1 MATKVTKLKLNPE
14 AAMSAHQSAASTA
27 AVDRFA
33 AATEIVKRQPTGLS
47 EVVEEGGLGESI
59 AAPQPA
65 IAPAVTTKTIA
76 PPQVTVPV
84 AFDLLA
90 CIPGAIVRVPLHMID
105 TNPMSP
111 RRIYTEEKINKI
123 AKTMGDGQDV
133 AAHGYVQ
140 DGRVKLIDGG
150 TRYRAA
156 KITDTSFLDIK
167 FEVPPQDDLELF
179 RRARALNENRSDTNL
194 LDYALSLR
202 TLMEKGV
209 VKSQVELIE
218 KVEAPGGGRLSAA
231 AVSSY
236 LRIARMP
243 TKVHLAMDASPATTT
258 GIALYTV
265 SELFSDNM
273 EEEMLEAR
281 TLLALDIVDE
291 IKEKQLNRHQI
302 EALVKSKLEGPKRRV
317 RGESSHVKFGAH
329 KGSLKVVP
337 SRGEFS
343 ISFKG
348 LSAEETEDLQKRI
361 EFALSKDA
369 AVSAHAAAE

>member
-1 MATKVTKLKLNPE
+1 MSTKVPKIKLNAE
-14 AAMSAHQSAASTA
+14 AAMSAHQSAASSA

-33 AATEIVKRQPTGLS
+33 AATEIVRRQPTGLS
-47 EVVEEGGLGESI
+47 EVAEEGGQGTQPQAPLIQQAVSPEVAPKAI
-59 AAPQPA
+59 AAPK
-65 IAPAVTTKTIA
+65 IS
-76 PPQVTVPV
+76 VPV
-84 AFDLLA
+84 AFELNV
-90 CIPGAIVRVPLHMID
+90 CVPGAIVRVPLHMID

-140 DGRVKLIDGG
+140 DGRIKLIDGG

-156 KITDTSFLDIK
+156 KITDTAFLDIK
-167 FEVPPQDDLELF
+167 IEEPPKDKLELF

-194 LDYALSLR
+194 LDYALSLK
-202 TLMEKGV
+202 TLMEEGV

-218 KVEAPGGGRLSAA
+218 KVEAPGGGRLSPA
-231 AVSSY
+231 AVSMY

-243 TKVHLAMDASPATTT
+243 TKVHLAMDVSPATTT
-258 GIALYTV
+258 GIALYAV
-265 SELFSDNM
+265 SELFNESM
-273 EEEMLEAR
+273 EEEVLEAR
-281 TLLALDIVDE
+281 TMLALDIVDE

-302 EALVKSKLEGPKRRV
+302 ENLVKSKLEGPKRRV
-317 RGESSHVKFGAH
+317 RGESSHVKFGVH
-329 KGSLKVVP
+329 KGALKVVP

-348 LSAEETEDLQKRI
+348 LTAEETDDLQKRI
-361 EFALSKDA
+361 EIALAKDTTA
-369 AVSAHAAAE
+369 AQ